1 MDKTRLVDLKKKI
14 LIRSSMLA
22 ISSLEE
28 ILGLNDY
35 ISADEALLE
44 IIKKALR
51 EFEVTLP
58 LMLEMR
64 LNKGQMKTCYNMGD
78 YDGWGWTDRNGWYE
92 IKSNFTLFLDC
103 IISEDQIVLVPVST
117 PYIRFPGSWPT
128 AGEYQHV
135 TEYRRPYIFLGD
147 WWDPYQSFYLKGICS
162 RPIIP
167 DFAEDKSFNPD
178 SKKGAIYWLNVEE
191 GAQGN
196 YFMDLCMVHVL
207 DYIRQ
212 LKASVQLPNSPLEIL
227 SHVDIAYQELR
238 ARCDNYALQS
248 SWYGQ
253 LVL

>member
-78 YDGWGWTDRNGWYE
+78 YEGWGWTDRNGWYE
-92 IKSNFTLFLDC
+92 IKSNFV
-103 IISEDQIVLVPVST
+103 IS
-117 PYIRFPGSWPT
+117 
-128 AGEYQHV
+128 H
-135 TEYRRPYIFLGD
+135 
-147 WWDPYQSFYLKGICS
+147 
-162 RPIIP
+162 
-167 DFAEDKSFNPD
+167 
-178 SKKGAIYWLNVEE
+178 
-191 GAQGN
+191 
-196 YFMDLCMVHVL
+196 YF
-207 DYIRQ
+207 
-212 LKASVQLPNSPLEIL
+212 
-227 SHVDIAYQELR
+227 
-238 ARCDNYALQS
+238 
-248 SWYGQ
+248 
-253 LVL
+253 